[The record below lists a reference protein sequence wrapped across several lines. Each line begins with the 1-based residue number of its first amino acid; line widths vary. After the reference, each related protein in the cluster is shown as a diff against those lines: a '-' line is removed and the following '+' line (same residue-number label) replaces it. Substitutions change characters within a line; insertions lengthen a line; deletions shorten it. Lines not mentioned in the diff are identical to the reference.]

1 MSNTSRNPVIDDGYR
16 RAAGA
21 PPGVAALPT
30 RLTREYGLRHPF
42 VGAGMGFIAHEQ
54 LAAAVTNAGGL
65 GVLGASPDPPDSLVV
80 MVERLR
86 ALISGPFGVD
96 LICADTGFGPASTD
110 EHIETCVELD
120 VPLVVFH
127 HDPPPARWVS
137 TLRTAGTRVWMQVSS
152 PELASAAIELGVDG
166 IVAQGSEA
174 GGHARGRIPL
184 HVLLRTIRH
193 RWPDMLA
200 LAAGGISDGTA
211 AAAALRMGADGV
223 WVGTA
228 LVAAVEAN
236 AHPEY
241 KRRLIESLG
250 TTLRTN
256 AFGPEWPDQPYR
268 LLATP
273 AVRSA
278 EASVRGA
285 DPQQHDTIGRTRLFP
300 HSANMPYDMPIRSAL
315 PPTPETNGDWESM
328 VYPAGE
334 GVGAVRSTVP
344 AAEIIRQMM
353 SQAYD
358 ILTTEHPLRIHTE
371 SRGIA
376 MPTFSR
382 VSHISFSVRDAEA
395 SARWWAALFELTELD
410 RVVGDGWHGI
420 LLMHRWSRTIIEF
433 QQHDRNQGE
442 NFDPRRTGF
451 DHMGFKVDK
460 RADLDE
466 WLQRF
471 EQRGV
476 THSPIA
482 EREYGAVLPF
492 KDPDGIQ
499 FEMFFKSD
507 HP

>member
-1 MSNTSRNPVIDDGYR
+1 V
-16 RAAGA
+16 GA
-21 PPGVAALPT
+21 PPDVPALPT
-30 RLTREYGLRHPF
+30 RLTREYGVRHPF
-42 VGAGMGFIAHEQ
+42 VGAGMGFVAHEQ

-65 GVLGASPDPPDSLVV
+65 GVLGASPDPAESLPV

-86 ALISGPFGVD
+86 ALTSGPFGVD

-110 EHIETCVELD
+110 GHIDACVQLD

-137 TLRTAGTRVWMQVSS
+137 TLRAAGIRLWMQASS
-152 PELASAAIELGVDG
+152 PELAAAAIELGVNG

-184 HVLLRTIRH
+184 HALLQTIRH
-193 RWPDMLA
+193 NWPDMLL

-211 AAAALRMGADGV
+211 AATALRAGADGV
-223 WVGTA
+223 WVGTS

-241 KRRLIESLG
+241 KRRLIDSPGE
-250 TTLRTN
+250 TLRTN

-315 PPTPETNGDWESM
+315 PPTPETSGDWESM

-334 GVGAVRSTVP
+334 GVGAVRSSAP
-344 AAEIIRQMM
+344 AAEIIQQMM
-353 SQAYD
+353 RQAYD
-358 ILTTEHPLRIHTE
+358 ILTTEHPPLE
-371 SRGIA
+371 G
-376 MPTFSR
+376 
-382 VSHISFSVRDAEA
+382 
-395 SARWWAALFELTELD
+395 ALNHLT
-410 RVVGDGWHGI
+410 
-420 LLMHRWSRTIIEF
+420 
-433 QQHDRNQGE
+433 
-442 NFDPRRTGF
+442 
-451 DHMGFKVDK
+451 
-460 RADLDE
+460 A
-466 WLQRF
+466 
-471 EQRGV
+471 
-476 THSPIA
+476 
-482 EREYGAVLPF
+482 
-492 KDPDGIQ
+492 
-499 FEMFFKSD
+499 
-507 HP
+507 